1 MVLLYTED
9 KKMIPDKYQA
19 KVDQVLAMLRSLHK
33 GDTVSW
39 ERLELTMGM
48 HREDKGGWTIIKRVR
63 AKLLKD
69 RKINTIA
76 SPRLGLRLLTDRQ
89 AARELPAMRQKRARR
104 QISKALRETQEID
117 QRNLTRHESV
127 ALAFQRKHLKAE
139 RLAISRGEKESAALL
154 RPAASVF
161 GRTQ

>member
-1 MVLLYTED
+1 
-9 KKMIPDKYQA
+9 MIPDKYQA
-19 KVDQVLAMLRSLHK
+19 KVDQVLAMLRASHK
-33 GDTVSW
+33 GDIVAW
-39 ERLELTMGM
+39 ERIELTMGM
-48 HREDKGGWTIIKRVR
+48 HRDDKGGWTIIKRVR
-63 AKLLKD
+63 SKLLRD

-117 QRNLTRHESV
+117 QRNLTRQESV

-139 RLAISRGEKESAALL
+139 RLSIFRGEKESAALL
-154 RPAASVF
+154 RPVTSVF